1 MRFWGGPHQLDVG
14 EAVEALSHTERDF
27 LFSECPLATF
37 KSNMKNR
44 SIVALV
50 IVAVLIVLIYTQI
63 TFFVVPRIGA
73 LPDGKTIVITRLNKT
88 EFIDSADAMCE
99 RMQGGVSLLC
109 RGMTIGAVAEKS
121 TILLRLPY
129 SSWLYSISTGGKAYD
144 R

>member
-1 MRFWGGPHQLDVG
+1 
-14 EAVEALSHTERDF
+14 
-27 LFSECPLATF
+27 
-37 KSNMKNR
+37 MKNR

-50 IVAVLIVLIYTQI
+50 IVAVLIVLLYTQI
-63 TFFVVPRIGA
+63 TFFVVPPIGA

-121 TILLRLPY
+121 TILFRLPY
-129 SSWLYSISTGGKAYD
+129 SSWLYSISTGGKTYD